1 MVYRIA
7 QKFSKLLDLVRFQIG
22 IQLLTFQKNIM
33 IKILTEEEISDI
45 RQAMKENS
53 SYELASVWITKVDDR
68 TLTIKLGY
76 ENSFSYTITT
86 SHDAPTIEEIENRDD
101 FISGYK
107 EMCSYFDL
115 YELEKAKANYKLN
128 TIHSMYGLKEMN
140 HTVKQED
147 FSTYYEIIFVYANGF
162 KYLVSDK
169 WNKNSAEEQ
178 IKELNTMSVILI
190 ENSKDFCMKYRQYLK
205 TITL

>member
-1 MVYRIA
+1 
-7 QKFSKLLDLVRFQIG
+7 
-22 IQLLTFQKNIM
+22 M

-101 FISGYK
+101 FINGYK
-107 EMCSYFDL
+107 QMNSYYDL
-115 YELEKAKANYKLN
+115 YELKQVALKYKLN
-128 TIHSMYGLKEMN
+128 FSHSMYGIREMY
-140 HTVKQED
+140 HTVKQEG
-147 FSTYYEIIFVYANGF
+147 FSTYYEIIFTYANGF

-169 WNKNSAEEQ
+169 WNKNSVDEQ

-205 TITL
+205 TIT